1 MIWQPRGVSTDIE
14 PPALQPHR
22 RPANEVPGRP
32 CSIATAL
39 SIVGER
45 WTLLVVR
52 ELSLGNHRFSQIAS
66 STGAPRDIL
75 TARLRAME
83 SGGLV
88 YRERYQDRPP
98 RYEYHLTVAGKDLYT
113 LLAAMREW
121 GDRWLV
127 DEPPVFFTH
136 TCGHQVAVAPHC
148 MHCDVDV
155 DLTESD
161 AVTATSHR
169 PEWHRHNPG

>member
-1 MIWQPRGVSTDIE
+1 ME
-14 PPALQPHR
+14 NPALQPRR

-32 CSIATAL
+32 CSIATTL
-39 SIVGER
+39 SMVGER
-45 WTLLVVR
+45 WTLLIVR
-52 ELSLGNHRFSQIAS
+52 ELSLGNHRFTQIAT

-88 YRERYQDRPP
+88 SRRRYQDHPP
-98 RYEYHLTVAGKDLYT
+98 RYEYHLTAAGTDLYP

-127 DEPPVFFTH
+127 DEPPVSFTH
-136 TCGHQVAVAPHC
+136 TCGHRVAIVPRCPHC
-148 MHCDVDV
+148 HVDV
-155 DLTESD
+155 DLAENR
-161 AVTATSHR
+161 AVKATSHA
-169 PEWHRHNPG
+169 PEWNRHNPH